1 VGGMKKALGAAF
13 FYARFA
19 IPFSRIGFRRRVGGA
34 GLDADFSG
42 QRWVV
47 SGATGGIGRAIALG
61 AAARGATVLA
71 LGRDSRKLD
80 ALARQATGAGRI
92 QPVPVDLSLMRE
104 VARVAADIAKAGPVQ
119 VLVHNV
125 GVMCH
130 AFEQTAEGLE
140 RGFATNLLGHWV
152 LDQGLRRGGALDEGS
167 AIISMSSGGMYGAAL
182 DIDALQAGD
191 AASHDGFN
199 AYAQHKRAQVEL
211 THYWNSLGPGQPRA
225 WVMHPGW
232 VDTDGVRS
240 ALPGFR
246 RLFRAVLRY
255 AEEGADT
262 ALWLA
267 ATRPDTGEGI
277 WLDRQRDDEHAFGF
291 TRAGARA
298 ETLVAALRALA
309 PIHDPRPVQPEAP
322 LPTDCCDG
330 GCAVCVF
337 DSHAEDMDHYREQL
351 AQWQARNPGVG

>member
-1 VGGMKKALGAAF
+1 MKKAIGAAI

-19 IPFSRIGFRRRVGGA
+19 MPFSRIGFRRRVGEA
-34 GLDADFSG
+34 GLQADFSG

-71 LGRDSRKLD
+71 LGRDVRKLN
-80 ALARQATGAGRI
+80 ALVAEATGAGRI
-92 QPVPVDLSLMRE
+92 QAVPVDLSLMRE
-104 VARVAADIAKAGPVQ
+104 VARTAGEIAIGGPVD

-130 AFEQTAEGLE
+130 EFIRTAEGME

-152 LDQGLRRGGALDEGS
+152 LDQGLRRGGALTAGS

-182 DIDALQAGD
+182 DIKALQATD
-191 AASHDGFN
+191 AASHDGFT

-211 THYWNSLGPGQPRA
+211 THHWNRLGPGQPRA

-246 RLFRAVLRY
+246 KVFKSVLRT
-255 AEEGADT
+255 ADDGADT

-277 WLDRQRDDEHAFGF
+277 WLDRHRDSEHAFGF
-291 TRAGARA
+291 TRDGAPA
-298 ETLVAALRALA
+298 DDLLA
-309 PIHDPRPVQPEAP
+309 YLEGAVQP
-322 LPTDCCDG
+322 
-330 GCAVCVF
+330 
-337 DSHAEDMDHYREQL
+337 
-351 AQWQARNPGVG
+351 

>member
-1 VGGMKKALGAAF
+1 MKKAIGAAI

-19 IPFSRIGFRRRVGGA
+19 MPFSRIGFRRRVGDA
-34 GLDADFSG
+34 ALYADFSG

-71 LGRDSRKLD
+71 LGRDPRKLD
-80 ALARQATGAGRI
+80 ALAAEATGAGRI

-104 VARVAADIAKAGPVQ
+104 VARTAGEIAIAGPVD

-130 AFEQTAEGLE
+130 EFIRTAEGLE

-152 LDQGLRRGGALDEGS
+152 LDQGLRRGGALTARS

-182 DIDALQAGD
+182 DISALQATD
-191 AASHDGFN
+191 PAHHDGFT

-211 THYWNSLGPGQPRA
+211 THHWNSLGPGQPRA

-246 RLFRAVLRY
+246 KLFRTVLRN
-255 AEEGADT
+255 AGEGADT

-267 ATRPDTGEGI
+267 ASRPPTADGI
-277 WLDRQRDDEHAFGF
+277 WLDRHFDTEHAFGF
-291 TRAGARA
+291 TRQGVGAEA
-298 ETLVAALRALA
+298 LVARLQESAYAAYWR
-309 PIHDPRPVQPEAP
+309 I
-322 LPTDCCDG
+322 
-330 GCAVCVF
+330 
-337 DSHAEDMDHYREQL
+337 
-351 AQWQARNPGVG
+351 

>member
-1 VGGMKKALGAAF
+1 MKKALGAAV

-19 IPFSRIGFRRRVGGA
+19 VPFSRIGFRRRVGNA

-71 LGRDSRKLD
+71 LGRDLRKLD
-80 ALARQATGAGRI
+80 ALAAEATGPGRI
-92 QPVPVDLSLMRE
+92 QPVPVDLSLMRD
-104 VARVAADIAKAGPVQ
+104 VARIAGEIAIAGTVD

-130 AFEQTAEGLE
+130 EFIRTAEGLE

-152 LDQGLRRGGALDEGS
+152 LDQGLRRGGALTADS
-167 AIISMSSGGMYGAAL
+167 AIVSMSSGGMYGAAL
-182 DIDALQAGD
+182 DLDALQAPD
-191 AASHDGFN
+191 AARHDGFT

-246 RLFRAVLRY
+246 KVFKAVLRT
-255 AEEGADT
+255 AQDGADT

-267 ATRPDTGEGI
+267 ATRPAIGEGI
-277 WLDRQRDDEHAFGF
+277 WLDRQRDSEHAFGF
-291 TRAGARA
+291 TRAGASA
-298 ETLVAALRALA
+298 VQLVDYL
-309 PIHDPRPVQPEAP
+309 VQA
-322 LPTDCCDG
+322 
-330 GCAVCVF
+330 
-337 DSHAEDMDHYREQL
+337 
-351 AQWQARNPGVG
+351 

>member
-1 VGGMKKALGAAF
+1 MKKAIGAAI

-19 IPFSRIGFRRRVGGA
+19 LPFSRIGFRRRVGTA

-71 LGRDSRKLD
+71 LGRDVRKLD
-80 ALARQATGAGRI
+80 SLAAQAAGAGRI
-92 QPVPVDLSLMRE
+92 QPVPVELSLMRE
-104 VARVAADIAKAGPVQ
+104 VARVAGEIALGGPVD

-130 AFEQTAEGLE
+130 EYIRTAEGVE

-152 LDQGLRRGGALDEGS
+152 LDQGLRRGGALTAGS
-167 AIISMSSGGMYGAAL
+167 AILSMSSGGMYGAAL
-182 DIDALQAGD
+182 DLDALQASD
-191 AASHDGFN
+191 AAHHDGFT

-211 THYWNSLGPGQPRA
+211 THHWNSLGPDQPRA

-246 RLFRAVLRY
+246 KVFKAVLRT
-255 AEEGADT
+255 AQDGADT

-267 ATRPDTGEGI
+267 ATRPPVGAGI
-277 WLDRQRDDEHAFGF
+277 WLDRHRDDEHAFAF
-291 TRAGARA
+291 TRAGAGA
-298 ETLVAALRALA
+298 DALA
-309 PIHDPRPVQPEAP
+309 ARLATHAAAAGVPV
-322 LPTDCCDG
+322 
-330 GCAVCVF
+330 
-337 DSHAEDMDHYREQL
+337 R
-351 AQWQARNPGVG
+351 

>member
-1 VGGMKKALGAAF
+1 VGGMKKALGAAV

-19 IPFSRIGFRRRVGGA
+19 LPFSRIGFRRRVGAG

-71 LGRDSRKLD
+71 LGRDARKLA
-80 ALARQATGAGRI
+80 ALAAEATGAGVI
-92 QPVPVDLSLMRE
+92 QPLPVDLSLMRD
-104 VARVAADIAKAGPVQ
+104 VARAAREIAADGPVH

-125 GVMCH
+125 GVMHH
-130 AFEQTAEGLE
+130 AFRRTSEGLE
-140 RGFATNLLGHWV
+140 QSFATNLLGHWV
-152 LDQGLRRGGALDEGS
+152 LDQGLRRGGALTANS

-182 DIDALQAGD
+182 DLDALQAGD
-191 AASHDGFN
+191 AAHHDGFT
-199 AYAQHKRAQVEL
+199 AYAQHKRAQVAL
-211 THYWNSLGPGQPRA
+211 THHWNAMGEGQPRA

-240 ALPGFR
+240 SLPGFR
-246 RLFRAVLRY
+246 KLFRTVLRN
-255 AEEGADT
+255 ADEGADT

-277 WLDRQRDDEHAFGF
+277 WLDRHRDTEHAFGF
-291 TRAGARA
+291 TRGGATA
-298 ETLVAALRALA
+298 QALA
-309 PIHDPRPVQPEAP
+309 VYLEKMA
-322 LPTDCCDG
+322 
-330 GCAVCVF
+330 ASV
-337 DSHAEDMDHYREQL
+337 S
-351 AQWQARNPGVG
+351 AR

>member
-1 VGGMKKALGAAF
+1 MKKALGAAV

-19 IPFSRIGFRRRVGGA
+19 LPFSRIGFRRRVGEA

-61 AAARGATVLA
+61 AASRGATVLA
-71 LGRDSRKLD
+71 LGRDARKLA
-80 ALARQATGAGRI
+80 ALSASATGQGKI
-92 QPVPVDLSLMRE
+92 QAVPVDLSLMRDVTR
-104 VARVAADIAKAGPVQ
+104 VAREISAVGPVN

-130 AFEQTAEGLE
+130 EFRQTAEGLE
-140 RGFATNLLGHWV
+140 QGFATNLLGHWM
-152 LDQGLRRGGALDEGS
+152 LDDGLRRGGALTADS

-182 DIDALQAGD
+182 DLDALQASD
-191 AASHDGFN
+191 AAHHDGFT

-211 THYWNSLGPGQPRA
+211 THHWNQLGEGQPKA

-246 RLFRAVLRY
+246 KVFGPVLRT
-255 AEEGADT
+255 AQDGADT

-277 WLDRQRDDEHAFGF
+277 WLDRHRDTEHAFGF
-291 TRAGARA
+291 TREGEGAP
-298 ETLVAALRALA
+298 ALA
-309 PIHDPRPVQPEAP
+309 H
-322 LPTDCCDG
+322 
-330 GCAVCVF
+330 
-337 DSHAEDMDHYREQL
+337 HL
-351 AQWQARNPGVG
+351 AKAAASRSAG

>member
-1 VGGMKKALGAAF
+1 MKKAIGAAI

-19 IPFSRIGFRRRVGGA
+19 MPFSRIGFRRRVGEA
-34 GLDADFSG
+34 GLQADFSG

-71 LGRDSRKLD
+71 LGRDVRKLN
-80 ALARQATGAGRI
+80 ALVAEATGAGRI
-92 QPVPVDLSLMRE
+92 QAVPLDLSLMRE
-104 VARVAADIAKAGPVQ
+104 VARTAGEIAIGGPVD

-130 AFEQTAEGLE
+130 EFIRTAEGLE

-152 LDQGLRRGGALDEGS
+152 LDQGLRRGGALTAGS

-182 DIDALQAGD
+182 DIKALQATD
-191 AASHDGFN
+191 AASHDGFT

-211 THYWNSLGPGQPRA
+211 THHWNRLGPGQPRA

-246 RLFRAVLRY
+246 KVFKSVLRT
-255 AEEGADT
+255 ADDGADT

-277 WLDRQRDDEHAFGF
+277 WLDRHRDSEHAFGF
-291 TRAGARA
+291 TRDGASA
-298 ETLVAALRALA
+298 DDLLA
-309 PIHDPRPVQPEAP
+309 YLEGAVQP
-322 LPTDCCDG
+322 
-330 GCAVCVF
+330 
-337 DSHAEDMDHYREQL
+337 
-351 AQWQARNPGVG
+351 

>member
-1 VGGMKKALGAAF
+1 MKRALGAAF

-19 IPFSRIGFRRRVGGA
+19 LSFSRIGFRRRVDGA
-34 GLDADFSG
+34 GLDANFGG

-71 LGRDSRKLD
+71 LGRDARKLD
-80 ALARQATGAGRI
+80 ALAAEATGAGHI
-92 QPVPVDLSLMRE
+92 QPVAVDLSLMRDI
-104 VARVAADIAKAGPVQ
+104 ARVAADIARAGPVD

-130 AFEQTAEGLE
+130 AHEKTTEGLE

-152 LDQGLRRGGALDEGS
+152 LDQGLRRGGAQHEDS

-182 DIDALQAGD
+182 DIDALQASD
-191 AASHDGFN
+191 AASHDGFI

-246 RLFRAVLRY
+246 RLFRAVLRR

-267 ATRPDTGEGI
+267 AARPDIGEGI
-277 WLDRQRDDEHAFGF
+277 WLDRQRDGEHAFGF
-291 TRAGARA
+291 TRSGAKAG
-298 ETLVAALRALA
+298 ELVAALRALS
-309 PIHDPRPVQPEAP
+309 PIQDPRPVEPERP
-322 LPTDCCDG
+322 LPGDCCDG

-337 DSHAEDMDHYREQL
+337 DSYAEDMDHYREQL
-351 AQWQARNPGVG
+351 AQWKARHPEAD

>member
-1 VGGMKKALGAAF
+1 MKKAIGAAI

-19 IPFSRIGFRRRVGGA
+19 LPFSRIGFRRRVGEA
-34 GLDADFSG
+34 GLDADFTG

-61 AAARGATVLA
+61 AATRGATVLA
-71 LGRDSRKLD
+71 LGRDVRKLD
-80 ALARQATGAGRI
+80 ALAAEATGTGRI
-92 QPVPVDLSLMRE
+92 QPVPVDLSLMRD
-104 VARVAADIAKAGPVQ
+104 VARAAAEISAGGAVD

-130 AFEQTAEGLE
+130 EFRQTAEGLE
-140 RGFATNLLGHWV
+140 LGFATNLLGHWV
-152 LDQGLRRGGALDEGS
+152 LDQGLRRGGALTAGS

-182 DIDALQAGD
+182 DLNALQATD
-191 AASHDGFN
+191 AAHHDGFT

-211 THYWNSLGPGQPRA
+211 THHWNSLGPAQPRA

-246 RLFRAVLRY
+246 KVFKAVLRT
-255 AEEGADT
+255 AQDGADT

-267 ATRPDTGEGI
+267 AARPDTGEGI
-277 WLDRQRDDEHAFGF
+277 WLDRHRDSEHAFGF
-291 TRAGARA
+291 TRSGASA
-298 ETLVAALRALA
+298 ESLVAALIKAA
-309 PIHDPRPVQPEAP
+309 
-322 LPTDCCDG
+322 
-330 GCAVCVF
+330 
-337 DSHAEDMDHYREQL
+337 
-351 AQWQARNPGVG
+351 AR

>member
-1 VGGMKKALGAAF
+1 MKKALGAAI

-19 IPFSRIGFRRRVGGA
+19 VPFSRIGFRRRVGEA

-42 QRWVV
+42 QRWLV

-71 LGRDSRKLD
+71 LGRDVRKLD
-80 ALARQATGAGRI
+80 ALASEATGTGRI
-92 QPVPVDLSLMRE
+92 QPAPVDLSLMRE
-104 VARVAADIAKAGPVQ
+104 VARTAGEIALAGPVD

-130 AFEQTAEGLE
+130 EFIRTGEGLE
-140 RGFATNLLGHWV
+140 RGFATNLLCHWV
-152 LDQGLRRGGALDEGS
+152 LDQGLRRGGALHEGS

-182 DIDALQAGD
+182 DLGALQAPD
-191 AASHDGFN
+191 AATHDGFT

-211 THYWNSLGPGQPRA
+211 THYWNSLGPAQPRA

-246 RLFRAVLRY
+246 KVFKAVLRT
-255 AEEGADT
+255 AQDGADT

-267 ATRPDTGEGI
+267 ATRPGTGEGI
-277 WLDRQRDDEHAFGF
+277 WLDRHCDGEHAFGF
-291 TRAGARA
+291 TRTGAKA
-298 ETLVAALRALA
+298 EALVAALRSL
-309 PIHDPRPVQPEAP
+309 E
-322 LPTDCCDG
+322 
-330 GCAVCVF
+330 
-337 DSHAEDMDHYREQL
+337 
-351 AQWQARNPGVG
+351 

>member
-1 VGGMKKALGAAF
+1 MKKAIGAAI

-19 IPFSRIGFRRRVGGA
+19 LPFSRIGFKRRVGDD
-34 GLDADFSG
+34 GLHADFSG

-71 LGRDSRKLD
+71 LGRDVRKLE
-80 ALARQATGAGRI
+80 ALAQEATGAGRV
-92 QPVPVDLSLMRE
+92 QPVPVDLSLMRD
-104 VARVAADIAKAGPVQ
+104 VARAAADIAAGGPVD

-130 AFEQTAEGLE
+130 DYRQTAEGLE
-140 RGFATNLLGHWV
+140 LGFATNLLGHWV
-152 LDQGLRRGGALDEGS
+152 LDQGLRRGGALTAGS
-167 AIISMSSGGMYGAAL
+167 AIVSMSSGGMYGAAL
-182 DIDALQAGD
+182 DLDALQARD
-191 AASHDGFN
+191 AATHDGFT

-246 RLFRAVLRY
+246 KVFGTVLRH
-255 AEEGADT
+255 AGEGADT

-277 WLDRQRDDEHAFGF
+277 WLDRHRDPEHAFGF
-291 TRAGARA
+291 TRKGTDAPALAASLAASAGA
-298 ETLVAALRALA
+298 LA
-309 PIHDPRPVQPEAP
+309 
-322 LPTDCCDG
+322 G
-330 GCAVCVF
+330 
-337 DSHAEDMDHYREQL
+337 
-351 AQWQARNPGVG
+351 

>member
-1 VGGMKKALGAAF
+1 MKKALGAAV

-19 IPFSRIGFRRRVGGA
+19 IPFSRIGFKRRVGRG

-71 LGRDSRKLD
+71 LGRDGRKLD
-80 ALARQATGAGRI
+80 ALAKEATGAGRI
-92 QPVPVDLSLMRE
+92 QPVPVDLSLMRD
-104 VARVAADIAKAGPVQ
+104 VARAAGEIAIAGPVD

-130 AFEQTAEGLE
+130 DYLQTAEGLE

-152 LDQGLRRGGALDEGS
+152 LDQGLRRGGALHEGS
-167 AIISMSSGGMYGAAL
+167 AILSMSSGGMYGAAL
-182 DIDALQAGD
+182 DLDALQAPD
-191 AASHDGFN
+191 ASSHDGFT

-246 RLFRAVLRY
+246 KVFQSVLRT
-255 AEEGADT
+255 AQDGADT

-277 WLDRQRDDEHAFGF
+277 WLDRHRDSEHAFGF
-291 TRAGARA
+291 TRNGASA
-298 ETLVAALRALA
+298 ERLVAALTKAA
-309 PIHDPRPVQPEAP
+309 
-322 LPTDCCDG
+322 
-330 GCAVCVF
+330 
-337 DSHAEDMDHYREQL
+337 
-351 AQWQARNPGVG
+351 AR

>member
-1 VGGMKKALGAAF
+1 MKKAIGAAV

-19 IPFSRIGFRRRVGGA
+19 IPFSRIGFKRRVGEA

-61 AAARGATVLA
+61 AAARGATVIA
-71 LGRDSRKLD
+71 LGRNVRKLD
-80 ALARQATGAGRI
+80 ALAAEATGAGRI
-92 QPVPVDLSLMRE
+92 QPMPVDLSLMLD
-104 VARVAADIAKAGPVQ
+104 VARAADGIAAGGAVD

-130 AFEQTAEGLE
+130 EFIRTAEGLE
-140 RGFATNLLGHWV
+140 LGFATNLLGHWV
-152 LDQGLRRGGALDEGS
+152 LDQGLRRGGALHAGS
-167 AIISMSSGGMYGAAL
+167 AVVSMSSGGMYGAAL
-182 DIDALQAGD
+182 DLNALQATD
-191 AASHDGFN
+191 AAHHDGFT

-211 THYWNSLGPGQPRA
+211 THYWNRLGPHQPRA

-246 RLFRAVLRY
+246 KVFKAVLRT
-255 AEEGADT
+255 AQDGADT

-277 WLDRQRDDEHAFGF
+277 WLDRHRDSEHAFGF
-291 TRAGARA
+291 TRGGASA
-298 ETLVAALRALA
+298 DALVAALAKA
-309 PIHDPRPVQPEAP
+309 AA
-322 LPTDCCDG
+322 G
-330 GCAVCVF
+330 
-337 DSHAEDMDHYREQL
+337 
-351 AQWQARNPGVG
+351 

>member
-1 VGGMKKALGAAF
+1 MKKAIGASI

-19 IPFSRIGFRRRVGGA
+19 LPFSRIGFRRRVGDA
-34 GLDADFSG
+34 GLDADFTG

-71 LGRDSRKLD
+71 LGRDARKLE
-80 ALARQATGAGRI
+80 ALAQESTGTGRI
-92 QPVPVDLSLMRE
+92 QPTPVDLSLMRDVE
-104 VARVAADIAKAGPVQ
+104 RVAGDIASGGPVD

-130 AFEQTAEGLE
+130 AYRQTAEGLE
-140 RGFATNLLGHWV
+140 LGFATNLLGHWV
-152 LDQGLRRGGALDEGS
+152 LDQGLRRGGALTAGS

-182 DIDALQAGD
+182 DLDALQAAD
-191 AASHDGFN
+191 AAHHDGFT
-199 AYAQHKRAQVEL
+199 AYAQHKRAQVAL

-246 RLFRAVLRY
+246 KLFRAVLRN
-255 AEEGADT
+255 ADEGADT

-267 ATRPDTGEGI
+267 ANRPDTGEGI
-277 WLDRQRDDEHAFGF
+277 WLDRHRDSEHAFGF
-291 TRAGARA
+291 TRKGAGAGA
-298 ETLVAALRALA
+298 LVARLQSSVAAGASGRGAA
-309 PIHDPRPVQPEAP
+309 PGR
-322 LPTDCCDG
+322 
-330 GCAVCVF
+330 
-337 DSHAEDMDHYREQL
+337 
-351 AQWQARNPGVG
+351 

>member
-1 VGGMKKALGAAF
+1 MKKTLGAAF

-19 IPFSRIGFRRRVGGA
+19 LPFSRVGFRRRVGNA
-34 GLDADFSG
+34 ALQADFSG

-71 LGRDSRKLD
+71 LGRDARKLE
-80 ALARQATGAGRI
+80 ALAAQATGPGSI
-92 QPVPVDLSLMRE
+92 YPVAVDLALMQD
-104 VARVAADIAKAGPVQ
+104 VARAAGQIAACGGVD

-130 AFEQTAEGLE
+130 EFRKTREGFEQS
-140 RGFATNLLGHWV
+140 FATNLLGHWV
-152 LDQGLRRGGALDEGS
+152 LDEGLRTGGALKADS

-182 DIDALQAGD
+182 DVAALQSPD
-191 AASHDGFN
+191 AEHHDGFA

-211 THYWNSLGPGQPRA
+211 THYWNRLGPGQPRA

-246 RLFRAVLRY
+246 KVFGAVLRN
-255 AEEGADT
+255 AGEGADT

-267 ATRPDTGEGI
+267 ATRPGTGEGI
-277 WLDRQRDDEHAFGF
+277 WLDRHRDGEHAFGF
-291 TRAGARA
+291 TRTGATHEA
-298 ETLVAALRALA
+298 LVALL
-309 PIHDPRPVQPEAP
+309 QSE
-322 LPTDCCDG
+322 
-330 GCAVCVF
+330 
-337 DSHAEDMDHYREQL
+337 SS
-351 AQWQARNPGVG
+351 GVR

>member
-1 VGGMKKALGAAF
+1 MKKAIGAAI

-19 IPFSRIGFRRRVGGA
+19 RPFSRLGFRRRVGDA

-71 LGRDSRKLD
+71 LGRDPGKLA
-80 ALARQATGAGRI
+80 ALAAEAKGPGMI

-104 VARVAADIAKAGPVQ
+104 VARVADEIAAAGPVD

-130 AFEQTAEGLE
+130 EYRQTAEGLE
-140 RGFATNLLGHWV
+140 LGFATNLLGHWV
-152 LDQGLRRGGALDEGS
+152 LDQGLRRGGALTSGS

-182 DIDALQAGD
+182 DPGALQATG
-191 AASHDGFN
+191 AASHDGFT

-246 RLFRAVLRY
+246 KVFKAVLRT
-255 AEEGADT
+255 AQDGADT

-267 ATRPDTGEGI
+267 AARPETGEGI
-277 WLDRQRDDEHAFGF
+277 WLDRHRDSEHAFAF
-291 TRAGARA
+291 TRAGAAAPALVEYLDRMRA
-298 ETLVAALRALA
+298 
-309 PIHDPRPVQPEAP
+309 
-322 LPTDCCDG
+322 
-330 GCAVCVF
+330 
-337 DSHAEDMDHYREQL
+337 
-351 AQWQARNPGVG
+351 

>member
-1 VGGMKKALGAAF
+1 MKKAIGAAI

-19 IPFSRIGFRRRVGGA
+19 MPFSRIGFRRRVGEA
-34 GLDADFSG
+34 GLQADFSG

-71 LGRDSRKLD
+71 LGRDVRKLN
-80 ALARQATGAGRI
+80 ALVAEATGAGRI
-92 QPVPVDLSLMRE
+92 QAVPVDLSLMRE
-104 VARVAADIAKAGPVQ
+104 VARTAGEIAIGGPVD

-130 AFEQTAEGLE
+130 EFIRTAEGLE

-152 LDQGLRRGGALDEGS
+152 LDQGLRRGGALTAGS

-182 DIDALQAGD
+182 DIEALQATD
-191 AASHDGFN
+191 AASHDGFT

-211 THYWNSLGPGQPRA
+211 THHWNRLGPGQPRA

-246 RLFRAVLRY
+246 KVFKSVLRT
-255 AEEGADT
+255 ADDGADT

-277 WLDRQRDDEHAFGF
+277 WLDRHRDSEHAFGF
-291 TRAGARA
+291 TRDGASA
-298 ETLVAALRALA
+298 DDLLA
-309 PIHDPRPVQPEAP
+309 YLEGAVQP
-322 LPTDCCDG
+322 
-330 GCAVCVF
+330 
-337 DSHAEDMDHYREQL
+337 
-351 AQWQARNPGVG
+351 

>member
-1 VGGMKKALGAAF
+1 MKKALGAAV

-19 IPFSRIGFRRRVGGA
+19 IPFSRIGFKRRVGEA

-71 LGRDSRKLD
+71 LGRDVRKLD
-80 ALARQATGAGRI
+80 ALAAESTGAGRI

-104 VARVAADIAKAGPVQ
+104 IARAAGDIAAAGKVD

-130 AFEQTAEGLE
+130 AFRRTAEGLE
-140 RGFATNLLGHWV
+140 LGFATNLLGHWV
-152 LDQGLRRGGALDEGS
+152 LDQGLRRGGALTAGT
-167 AIISMSSGGMYGAAL
+167 AIVSMSSGGMYGAAL
-182 DIDALQAGD
+182 DLAALQAPD
-191 AASHDGFN
+191 AASHDGFA

-211 THYWNSLGPGQPRA
+211 THHWNRLGPGEPRA

-232 VDTDGVRS
+232 VDTEGVRS

-246 RLFRAVLRY
+246 KVFQSVLRT
-255 AEEGADT
+255 AQDGADT

-267 ATRPDTGEGI
+267 ATRPDIGEGI
-277 WLDRQRDDEHAFGF
+277 WLDRHRDSEHAFGF
-291 TRAGARA
+291 TRKGA
-298 ETLVAALRALA
+298 
-309 PIHDPRPVQPEAP
+309 EA
-322 LPTDCCDG
+322 
-330 GCAVCVF
+330 
-337 DSHAEDMDHYREQL
+337 EQL
-351 AQWQARNPGVG
+351 AAHLASEASRVR

>member
-1 VGGMKKALGAAF
+1 MKKAFGAAI

-19 IPFSRIGFRRRVGGA
+19 MPFSRIGFRRRVGEA
-34 GLDADFSG
+34 GLQADFSG

-71 LGRDSRKLD
+71 LGRDVRKLN
-80 ALARQATGAGRI
+80 ALVAEATGAGRI
-92 QPVPVDLSLMRE
+92 QAVPVDLSLMRE
-104 VARVAADIAKAGPVQ
+104 VARTAGEIAIGGPVD

-130 AFEQTAEGLE
+130 EFIRTAEGLE

-152 LDQGLRRGGALDEGS
+152 LDQGLRRGGALTAGS

-182 DIDALQAGD
+182 DIKALQATD
-191 AASHDGFN
+191 AASHDGFT

-211 THYWNSLGPGQPRA
+211 THHWNRLGPGQPRA

-246 RLFRAVLRY
+246 KVFKSVLRT
-255 AEEGADT
+255 ADDGADT

-277 WLDRQRDDEHAFGF
+277 WLDRHRDSEHAFGF
-291 TRAGARA
+291 TRDGASA
-298 ETLVAALRALA
+298 DDLLA
-309 PIHDPRPVQPEAP
+309 YLEGAVQP
-322 LPTDCCDG
+322 
-330 GCAVCVF
+330 
-337 DSHAEDMDHYREQL
+337 
-351 AQWQARNPGVG
+351 

>member
-1 VGGMKKALGAAF
+1 VGD
-13 FYARFA
+13 
-19 IPFSRIGFRRRVGGA
+19 A

-71 LGRDSRKLD
+71 LGRDVRKLD
-80 ALARQATGAGRI
+80 ALAAENTGAGRI
-92 QPVPVDLSLMRE
+92 QLVPVDLSLMRE
-104 VARVAADIAKAGPVQ
+104 VARVADEVSAAGTVD

-130 AFEQTAEGLE
+130 AYRQTAEGLE
-140 RGFATNLLGHWV
+140 LGFATNLLGHWV
-152 LDQGLRRGGALDEGS
+152 LDQGLRRGGALTAGS

-182 DIDALQAGD
+182 DLGALQAPD
-191 AASHDGFN
+191 AATHDGFT

-211 THYWNSLGPGQPRA
+211 THHWNSLGPGQPRA

-246 RLFRAVLRY
+246 KIFQAVLRT
-255 AEEGADT
+255 AQDGADT

-267 ATRPDTGEGI
+267 AARPDTGEGI
-277 WLDRQRDDEHAFGF
+277 WLDRHRDGEHAFGF
-291 TRAGARA
+291 TRQGASA
-298 ETLVAALRALA
+298 PGLVAVL
-309 PIHDPRPVQPEAP
+309 EAAAAA
-322 LPTDCCDG
+322 TG
-330 GCAVCVF
+330 
-337 DSHAEDMDHYREQL
+337 R
-351 AQWQARNPGVG
+351 

>member
-1 VGGMKKALGAAF
+1 VGGMKKAIGAAV

-19 IPFSRIGFRRRVGGA
+19 LPFSRIGFRRRVGPA

-61 AAARGATVLA
+61 AASRGATVLA
-71 LGRDSRKLD
+71 LGRDVRKLA
-80 ALARQATGAGRI
+80 ALAADATGPGKI

-104 VARVAADIAKAGPVQ
+104 VARAAREISAGGKAD

-130 AFEQTAEGLE
+130 NFRRTSEGLE
-140 RGFATNLLGHWV
+140 QGFATNLLGHWV
-152 LDQGLRRGGALDEGS
+152 LDAGLRAGGALVADS

-182 DIDALQAGD
+182 DLDALQAAD
-191 AASHDGFN
+191 AAHHDGFT

-211 THYWNSLGPGQPRA
+211 THGWNSLGEGQPKA

-232 VDTDGVRS
+232 VDTDGVRT

-246 RLFRAVLRY
+246 KAFSTVLR
-255 AEEGADT
+255 APEEGADT

-277 WLDRQRDDEHAFGF
+277 WLDRHRDSEHAFGF
-291 TRAGARA
+291 TRKGAK
-298 ETLVAALRALA
+298 AA
-309 PIHDPRPVQPEAP
+309 
-322 LPTDCCDG
+322 
-330 GCAVCVF
+330 
-337 DSHAEDMDHYREQL
+337 QL
-351 AQWQARNPGVG
+351 AQHLATFPIG

>member
-1 VGGMKKALGAAF
+1 MKKALGAAV

-19 IPFSRIGFRRRVGGA
+19 IPFSRIGFKRRVGEA

-71 LGRDSRKLD
+71 LGRDVRKLD
-80 ALARQATGAGRI
+80 ALAAESTGAGRI

-104 VARVAADIAKAGPVQ
+104 VARAAGDIAAAGKVD

-130 AFEQTAEGLE
+130 AFRRTAEGLE
-140 RGFATNLLGHWV
+140 LGFATNLLGHWV
-152 LDQGLRRGGALDEGS
+152 LDQGLRRGGALTAGS
-167 AIISMSSGGMYGAAL
+167 AIVSMSSGGMYGAAL
-182 DIDALQAGD
+182 DLAALQAPD
-191 AASHDGFN
+191 AASHDGFA

-211 THYWNSLGPGQPRA
+211 THHWNNLGPGEPRA

-232 VDTDGVRS
+232 VDTEGVRS

-246 RLFRAVLRY
+246 KVFQSVLRT
-255 AEEGADT
+255 AHDGADT

-267 ATRPDTGEGI
+267 ATRPDIGEGI
-277 WLDRQRDDEHAFGF
+277 WLDRHRDSVHAFGF
-291 TRAGARA
+291 TRKGA
-298 ETLVAALRALA
+298 
-309 PIHDPRPVQPEAP
+309 EAK
-322 LPTDCCDG
+322 
-330 GCAVCVF
+330 
-337 DSHAEDMDHYREQL
+337 QL
-351 AQWQARNPGVG
+351 AAYLASEASRVR

>member
-1 VGGMKKALGAAF
+1 MKKAFGAAI

-19 IPFSRIGFRRRVGGA
+19 MPFSRIGFRRRVGEA
-34 GLDADFSG
+34 GLQADFSG

-71 LGRDSRKLD
+71 LGRDVRKLN
-80 ALARQATGAGRI
+80 ALVAEATGAGRI
-92 QPVPVDLSLMRE
+92 QAVPVDLSLMRE
-104 VARVAADIAKAGPVQ
+104 VARTAGEIAIGGPVD

-130 AFEQTAEGLE
+130 EFIRTAEGLE

-152 LDQGLRRGGALDEGS
+152 LDQGLRRGGALTAGS

-182 DIDALQAGD
+182 DIKALQATD
-191 AASHDGFN
+191 AASHDGFT

-211 THYWNSLGPGQPRA
+211 THHWNRLGPGQPRA

-246 RLFRAVLRY
+246 KVFKSVLRT
-255 AEEGADT
+255 ADDGADT

-277 WLDRQRDDEHAFGF
+277 WLDRHRDSEHAFGF
-291 TRAGARA
+291 TREGASA
-298 ETLVAALRALA
+298 DDLLA
-309 PIHDPRPVQPEAP
+309 YLEGAVQP
-322 LPTDCCDG
+322 
-330 GCAVCVF
+330 
-337 DSHAEDMDHYREQL
+337 
-351 AQWQARNPGVG
+351 

>member
-1 VGGMKKALGAAF
+1 MKKAIGAAI

-19 IPFSRIGFRRRVGGA
+19 LPFSRIGFRRRVGGA

-47 SGATGGIGRAIALG
+47 SGATGGIGRAITLG

-71 LGRDSRKLD
+71 LGRDTRKLE
-80 ALARQATGAGRI
+80 ALAAQATGAGRI
-92 QPVPVDLSLMRE
+92 QPVPVDLSLMHD
-104 VARVAADIAKAGPVQ
+104 VARAAGDIAAGGPVD

-125 GVMCH
+125 GVMLH
-130 AFEQTAEGLE
+130 AFGQTAEGLE
-140 RGFATNLLGHWV
+140 KSFATNLLGHWV
-152 LDQGLRRGGALDEGS
+152 LDQGLRRGGALGEGS

-182 DIDALQAGD
+182 DLGALQATD
-191 AASHDGFN
+191 AAHHDGFT
-199 AYAQHKRAQVEL
+199 AYAQHKRAQVAL
-211 THYWNSLGPGQPRA
+211 THYWNRLGPGQPRA

-240 ALPGFR
+240 SLPGFR
-246 RLFRAVLRY
+246 KLFAAVLRG

-277 WLDRQRDDEHAFGF
+277 WLDRHRDDEHAFAF
-291 TRAGARA
+291 TRAGADA
-298 ETLVAALRALA
+298 DALVARLSEGAAAVLA
-309 PIHDPRPVQPEAP
+309 R
-322 LPTDCCDG
+322 G
-330 GCAVCVF
+330 
-337 DSHAEDMDHYREQL
+337 
-351 AQWQARNPGVG
+351 

>member
-1 VGGMKKALGAAF
+1 MKKAIGAAV

-19 IPFSRIGFRRRVGGA
+19 IPFSRIGFRRRVGEA

-71 LGRDSRKLD
+71 LGRDMRKLD
-80 ALARQATGAGRI
+80 ALAKEATGPGHI
-92 QPVPVDLSLMRE
+92 QPMPVDLSLMRD
-104 VARVAADIAKAGPVQ
+104 VARAAGEIAIAGPVD

-130 AFEQTAEGLE
+130 EYRRTAEGLE
-140 RGFATNLLGHWV
+140 LGFATNLLGHWV
-152 LDQGLRRGGALDEGS
+152 LDQGLRRGGALTAGS

-182 DIDALQAGD
+182 DLDALQAPD
-191 AASHDGFN
+191 AASHDGFT

-211 THYWNSLGPGQPRA
+211 THYWNRLGPGQARA

-246 RLFRAVLRY
+246 KLFRSVLRT
-255 AEEGADT
+255 ADDGADT

-277 WLDRQRDDEHAFGF
+277 WLDRHRDSEHAFGF
-291 TRAGARA
+291 TRAGASA
-298 ETLVAALRALA
+298 ESLVAALTKAATR
-309 PIHDPRPVQPEAP
+309 
-322 LPTDCCDG
+322 
-330 GCAVCVF
+330 
-337 DSHAEDMDHYREQL
+337 
-351 AQWQARNPGVG
+351 

>member
-1 VGGMKKALGAAF
+1 MTKAIGAAI

-19 IPFSRIGFRRRVGGA
+19 MPFSRIGFRRRVGEA
-34 GLDADFSG
+34 GLQADFSG

-71 LGRDSRKLD
+71 LGRDVRKLN
-80 ALARQATGAGRI
+80 ALAAEATGAGRI
-92 QPVPVDLSLMRE
+92 QAVPVDLSLMRK
-104 VARVAADIAKAGPVQ
+104 VARTAGEIAIGGPVD

-130 AFEQTAEGLE
+130 EFIRTAEGLE

-152 LDQGLRRGGALDEGS
+152 LDQGLRRGGALTAGS

-182 DIDALQAGD
+182 DIKALQATD
-191 AASHDGFN
+191 AASHDGFT

-211 THYWNSLGPGQPRA
+211 THHWNRLGPGQPRA

-246 RLFRAVLRY
+246 KVFKPVLRT
-255 AEEGADT
+255 ADDGADT

-277 WLDRQRDDEHAFGF
+277 WLDRHRDNEHAFGF
-291 TRAGARA
+291 TREGASA
-298 ETLVAALRALA
+298 DDLLA
-309 PIHDPRPVQPEAP
+309 YLEGAVQP
-322 LPTDCCDG
+322 
-330 GCAVCVF
+330 
-337 DSHAEDMDHYREQL
+337 
-351 AQWQARNPGVG
+351 